1 MDKGGQG
8 MSTYKKLQYFFISAF
23 VLFVAEFSHGEH
35 FIEYSRHA
43 TIQEALDA
51 CSQLFY
57 DIGADQFYNSP
68 GCGYTYVEQGDS
80 SIDLVD
86 AGTPFFRITGG
97 NWCTDLSGNFC
108 RGDFYFFLGA
118 SPGYLLAQSA
128 KPIDECEANPCDPI
142 SGRKMETVLDYRQPD
157 SNLQFTRYYS
167 SLPSIDGNTDMGSNW
182 RHNFSAIMEHAAETR
197 GGTMFPPV
205 KSRQTGDPEFT
216 CLNRWDEIRDQ
227 VFLGAFKNAATTY
240 NNGSCLVTT
249 ASGESVTIPVYK
261 TFQVK
266 STFSKPKIISSMGVV
281 YDFVSTADGWK
292 EANSAKVSLKKIADA
307 WHFIDENKVRHIF
320 VDGIL
325 SQLTYPGGEV
335 VTLTYDE
342 NRKLVE
348 AENNNGRVISFNYT
362 DDRLATVNTPSG
374 IIQYLYQDQNL
385 VQVIYQ
391 DGSSRQYH
399 YEDTRFL
406 SHLTGITNE
415 NGVRYATWAYD
426 SSGRVILSEYANG
439 SERYEFLY
447 STADGTTRVTGP
459 NGDQRTYQVIAQQGG
474 PKVSG
479 VTGDR
484 CQTCPNSRYK
494 DRSYDT
500 NGYLASATDWNGITT
515 SFVHD
520 DTGLELSRTEA
531 VGTPQER
538 TITTEWDAT
547 HRLPTKVTTPTS
559 VTQFTY
565 DESGNLLTR
574 TDSDQGL

>member
-1 MDKGGQG
+1 

-23 VLFVAEFSHGEH
+23 VLFVAEFSHSEH

-43 TIQEALDA
+43 TVQEALDA

-97 NWCTDLSGNFC
+97 NWCTDLVERFC
-108 RGDFYFFLGA
+108 RGDHYFFVGI
-118 SPGYLLAQSA
+118 SPGYFLAPEP
-128 KPIDECEANPCDPI
+128 KPTCEQEGNPCDPL
-142 SGRKMETVLDYRQPD
+142 SGRKMETEVDFRFPD
-157 SNLQFTRYYS
+157 SNLQFIRYYS
-167 SLPSIDGNTDMGSNW
+167 SAPSIDGNTNIGSNW
-182 RHNFSAIMEHAAETR
+182 RHNFSAIMEHVAENR
-197 GGTMFPPV
+197 GGTTLPPYRS
-205 KSRQTGDPEFT
+205 KQAANPESA
-216 CLNRWDEIRDQ
+216 CLNRWDGIKNNA
-227 VFLGAFKNAATTY
+227 FLGVFKTAQASYSNGTCVATMP
-240 NNGSCLVTT
+240 SE
-249 ASGESVTIPVYK
+249 ESVVIPVYK
-261 TFQVK
+261 SFQVQ
-266 STFSKPKIISSMGVV
+266 STLSNPRIVSSRGVV
-281 YDFVSTADGWK
+281 YNFESEAGGWK
-292 EANSAKVSLKKIADA
+292 EISSANVSLQQVDDE
-307 WHFIDENKVRHIF
+307 WHFIDERKIKHVF
-320 VDGIL
+320 LDGIL
-325 SQLTYPGGEV
+325 QELSFPGGEII
-335 VTLTYDE
+335 TLTYDE

-348 AENNNGRVISFNYT
+348 AENNNGRVISFNYI
-362 DDRLATVNTPSG
+362 DDQLGSVNTPSG

-385 VQVIYQ
+385 VQVTYQ

-415 NGVRYATWAYD
+415 NGDRYATWAYD
-426 SSGRVILSEYANG
+426 SFGRVILSEHANG
-439 SERYEFLY
+439 TERHEFLY
-447 STADGTTRVTGP
+447 RTTNGNTIVTGP
-459 NGDQRTYQVIAQQGG
+459 NGDRRIYQVSAQQGG

-500 NGYLASATDWNGITT
+500 NGYLASATDWNGTTT

-538 TITTEWDAT
+538 TITTEWDVT
-547 HRLPTKVTTPTS
+547 LRLPTKVTTPTS

-565 DESGNLLTR
+565 DENGNLLTR